1 MAEPNYNQGGLIG
14 FDETTTGG
22 NTNSGNNSSAPQEP
36 INPPIPTPPVTPKPT
51 KTSEPISTDKL
62 KDFTSVSVKPNEG
75 IKTKRTLR
83 EILNED
89 DETIEKIA
97 IGDFSEKG
105 KIRITG
111 DYPQN
116 FVDVPTYNLSNVE
129 RIADPEISFDFI
141 LCLKD
146 GDESIPQLFATKE
159 FMDVLDKE
167 YEDENPFGVNDI
179 IEDKNIVVVD
189 IKPIKEKVEALR
201 SKELSINL
209 NRNEIAG
216 QVEVR
221 KNLFVYSN
229 YDVGSDGVL
238 VPNPTYDL
246 KELIKYISWVVTKP
260 AAKYDDR
267 LIPTEDLGDF
277 DGYVPKDDEQSGE
290 DLPSENISDDKQDD
304 DGNPTDPNPTG
315 FPPIGRRGVE
325 PGETV
330 LFNGRYWEWDAVN
343 QIWTIDTTNNGEN
356 PEDDSTPG
364 QGDPPTDND
373 GSSGNNGGSPG
384 SGTGRPG
391 YMD

>member
-1 MAEPNYNQGGLIG
+1 MAEPAYNQGGLIG
-14 FDETTTGG
+14 FDETTGG
-22 NTNSGNNSSAPQEP
+22 NTTTGNNSSAPQGP
-36 INPPIPTPPVTPKPT
+36 INPPIPTPTVTPSPPKP
-51 KTSEPISTDKL
+51 SEPMPTNTLEDV
-62 KDFTSVSVKPNEG
+62 TSVSVKP
-75 IKTKRTLR
+75 KTGVKRTLR

-89 DETIEKIA
+89 EEVIEKIA

-105 KIRITG
+105 NIRITG

-146 GDESIPQLFATKE
+146 GDEGTPQLFATKE

-229 YDVGSDGVL
+229 YDVGNDGVL

-356 PEDDSTPG
+356 TEDDSTPG
-364 QGDPPTDND
+364 QGNPPSDND
-373 GSSGNNGGSPG
+373 GSSGNTGGSPG
-384 SGTGRPG
+384 TGTGRPG